1 MHSIH
6 WKYLKSFLKQKTSV
20 IQICCVRQAK
30 IVLLYTP
37 NFKRFEVLIKI
48 YFVHDTIETIYNKL
62 KFYKSTSHPM
72 AHHNIKRKVTTFYTT
87 ISLRTVSDQSSI
99 LIHFCVIPREA
110 GTNLEFHFSE
120 WHGLLAFHI

>member
-1 MHSIH
+1 M
-6 WKYLKSFLKQKTSV
+6 
-20 IQICCVRQAK
+20 
-30 IVLLYTP
+30 
-37 NFKRFEVLIKI
+37 
-48 YFVHDTIETIYNKL
+48 ETVYNKL

-120 WHGLLAFHI
+120 WHGLVSISYMNVTKKHVGIVKGQNHLHIYVGYYLD